1 MIPQRGKELLSAA
14 RPVWVE
20 TVSWHSSLATQIE
33 GIRYMRRTKY
43 QELAIIDTVDFGRA
57 LVLDGFIQSTYAD
70 EPYYHESLVHPAMAA
85 HPSPRRVLILGGG
98 EGATLREVLKHRT
111 VAEAVMVD
119 IDGEVVDA
127 AKEYLP
133 AMHRGA
139 FRDPRAKV
147 LIMDGAKYV
156 EEAAA
161 RGEKFDVV
169 VMDLTDPYGPE
180 IAQGL
185 YSAQFLGKVKGLLA
199 QGGVLATQAGSSF
212 FFEEEYNAVL
222 RNMSANF
229 RIVVEYTVW
238 IPSFGYAVNFIAASD
253 SADPRGLGAEE
264 VDRILAERGVST
276 EFYSGRTHVALM
288 NMPIYRR
295 FRRT

>member
-1 MIPQRGKELLSAA
+1 MIVQKGKELLSAV
-14 RPVWVE
+14 RPVWIE
-20 TVSWHSSLATQIE
+20 TVSWHSSLVMQIE
-33 GIRYMRRTKY
+33 GIRLMKKTKY

-70 EPYYHESLVHPAMAA
+70 EPYYHESLIHPAMIA
-85 HPSPRRVLILGGG
+85 HPSPKRVLILGGG
-98 EGATLREVLKHRT
+98 EGAALREVLKHKT

-119 IDGEVVDA
+119 IDGEVVEA

-133 AMHRGA
+133 VMHQGA
-139 FRDPRAKV
+139 FKDPRAKV

-156 EEAAA
+156 EEALS

-185 YSAQFLGKVKGLLA
+185 YSAQFLGKVKRTLA
-199 QGGVLATQAGSSF
+199 EGGVFVTQAGSSF

-222 RNMSANF
+222 RNVSANF
-229 RIVVEYTVW
+229 KIVVEYTVW
-238 IPSFGYAVNFIAASD
+238 IPSFGYAVNFILASD
-253 SADPRGLGAEE
+253 VVDPRPMSAEE
-264 VDRILAERGVST
+264 VDRKLAERGVST
-276 EFYSGRTHVALM
+276 LFYSGRTHVALM
-288 NMPIYRR
+288 NLPVYRR
-295 FRRT
+295 IKRA

>member
-1 MIPQRGKELLSAA
+1 MIAQRGKELVSAI

-20 TVSWHSSLATQIE
+20 TVSWHTSLAMQIE
-33 GIRYMRRTKY
+33 GIRLMKRTKY
-43 QELAIIDTVDFGRA
+43 QELAVIDTVDFGRA

-70 EPYYHESLVHPAMAA
+70 EPYYHESLIHPAMVA

-98 EGATLREVLKHRT
+98 EGAALREALKHKT

-119 IDGEVVDA
+119 IDGEVVEA

-133 AMHRGA
+133 AMHQGA
-139 FRDPRAKV
+139 FEDPRAKV

-156 EEAAA
+156 EEALA

-185 YSAQFLGKVKGLLA
+185 YSAQFLKKVKGVMA
-199 QGGVLATQAGSSF
+199 DGGVFVTQAGSSF
-212 FFEEEYNAVL
+212 FFEEEYESVL
-222 RNMSANF
+222 RNVLANF
-229 RIVVEYTVW
+229 KIVVEYTAW
-238 IPSFGYAVNFIAASD
+238 IPSFGYAVNFVLGSD
-253 SADPRGLGAEE
+253 VVDPRTLTAEE
-264 VDRILAERGVST
+264 VDKRLADRGVST
-276 EFYSGRTHVALM
+276 LFYSGRTHVALM
-288 NMPIYRR
+288 NLPVYKR
-295 FRRT
+295 FKRA